1 MDNTLGKLAREHS
14 TIKFLR
20 AKASAVGF
28 ASGSSTNAPKRT
40 TLSAST
46 KYSIKSGTIR
56 EEDEEDP
63 YGEPEYNEK
72 DHEDDDDDLDLD
84 DEDNVD
90 TDMLPT
96 MLVYRGG
103 DLVYNWV
110 RVDWEAGE
118 AGVEELLVR

>member
-1 MDNTLGKLAREHS
+1 MSRLAREHA

-28 ASGSSTNAPKRT
+28 TSGSSLTAPKRNSPP
-40 TLSAST
+40 LSF
-46 KYSIKSGTIR
+46 KRPIRSGIFP
-56 EEDEEDP
+56 EDEEDP

-72 DHEDDDDDLDLD
+72 DLEGELGEPDHD
-84 DEDNVD
+84 DEDDVD

-118 AGVEELLVR
+118 AGVEELLLK

>member
-1 MDNTLGKLAREHS
+1 MSKLAREHA

-20 AKASAVGF
+20 AKASVVGF
-28 ASGSSTNAPKRT
+28 TSGSSSTTPRRT
-40 TLSAST
+40 THSLST
-46 KYSIKSGTIR
+46 NRPIKSGTIS
-56 EEDEEDP
+56 EGDEEDP

-72 DHEDDDDDLDLD
+72 DHEDEDDELDYD
-84 DEDNVD
+84 DEDDVD

-118 AGVEELLVR
+118 SGVEELLVK